1 MSWLTAIIS
10 FAVHSEASARG
21 GSVFPSTHG
30 FQSYSSKNSL
40 QQKPTGAM
48 IFTMDE
54 LSRGT
59 GNFSPSNK
67 IGQGGFGL
75 VYRGKLRDGRIV
87 AIKRAKKVHFF
98 RVKEYVAPSSIAPIS
113 KGQEA
118 FWY

>member
-1 MSWLTAIIS
+1 MSWLTAIGS

-30 FQSYSSKNSL
+30 FQSYSSNNSL

-87 AIKRAKKVHFF
+87 AIKRAKKVPFF
-98 RVKEYVAPSSIAPIS
+98 HINLEYVAPSSIAPMS

-118 FWY
+118 F

>member
-1 MSWLTAIIS
+1 MSWLTAIGS

-30 FQSYSSKNSL
+30 FQSYSSNNSL

-87 AIKRAKKVHFF
+87 AIKRGKKVHFF
-98 RVKEYVAPSSIAPIS
+98 RINLVYVAPSSIAPM
-113 KGQEA
+113 
-118 FWY
+118 